1 MDNAIP
7 HNVCGGLQDNYNWC
21 GPSAVRSSAGIGNHE
36 WKTLQGGD
44 GFVVLQDPTDYRIA
58 FSESQDGN
66 IVRVDRVT
74 GETMQIRR
82 SPGPANP
89 RCAGTGIRRSS
100 SRRTIRR

>member
-1 MDNAIP
+1 MRPERRAQ
-7 HNVCGGLQDNYNWC
+7 L
-21 GPSAVRSSAGIGNHE
+21 RGIGNYD

-74 GETMQIRR
+74 GETMTIRPQPA
-82 SPGPANP
+82 PGEP
-89 RCAGTGIRRSS
+89 RCAGTGTRRSS